1 MQSSLSERLLCS
13 ALRRL
18 RKSMNVIEALP
29 TLRQRYRHPKPR
41 TTSSSGSLS
50 RPFGS
55 VCWTSK
61 NGKCNTFSGVVR
73 IGSWKFYFSKVA
85 ASELQSGCQGTATCA
100 DGRCQAVPRLGHEPL
115 HHSECYSND
124 GLLASQIA
132 KCRTSNDSS
141 MTHCDRISI
150 FGHTYGS
157 VWPFQVHGAEW
168 CQWEVSNSWLPLVSQ
183 RSMAATWFHTR

>member
-13 ALRRL
+13 ALRCL

-41 TTSSSGSLS
+41 TKSSSGSLS

-100 DGRCQAVPRLGHEPL
+100 DGRCQAVPCLCHEPL
-115 HHSECYSND
+115 HHFECYSND
-124 GLLASQIA
+124 GQFSPPKLQNAGPQMIQ
-132 KCRTSNDSS
+132 
-141 MTHCDRISI
+141 
-150 FGHTYGS
+150 
-157 VWPFQVHGAEW
+157 VWPTVVYDPSRYMVLSGANEKW
-168 CQWEVSNSWLPLVSQ
+168 ATRGFISFLKDRWLQPDFTQDSDIKYMIW
-183 RSMAATWFHTR
+183 R